1 MRNLIPSQLDPW
13 KVFKDIVLAKE
24 LNRRSRLNAIS
35 DSIRNYYDNY
45 NQNKNELSKI
55 NMNTFNK
62 SEREDLEH
70 CYNGKT
76 QPLDRLLASI
86 TKAQPTEIRNKCQYC
101 GIDSPNTFDHYLPIS
116 LFPEFAVYS
125 LNLLPCCA
133 TCNGKKLNAFL
144 LNNERQIVNLYFD
157 SLPIVQYLYV
167 NINYHY
173 DEPVAIYHLQQSSD
187 ISAQTFRLIET
198 HYNRLDLLSRF
209 QANSPEVFSETRSIL
224 IEHRLNVPPERIREY
239 LLTEAQRYEK
249 NFSKNYWRAVLLSEM
264 ANNQRFKLSCLE
276 NK

>member
-13 KVFKDIVLAKE
+13 EVFKDIVLAKN
-24 LNRRSRLNAIS
+24 LDRRSRLNAIS
-35 DSIRNYYDNY
+35 DSIRNCYENY
-45 NQNKNELSKI
+45 NQNKDELSKI
-55 NMNTFNK
+55 AMNTFNN

-70 CYNGKT
+70 CYNRKT

-86 TKAQPTEIRNKCQYC
+86 KMAQPTEIRYKCQYC

-157 SLPIVQYLYV
+157 SLPISQYLYI

-187 ISAQTFRLIET
+187 IPDQTFRLIKA

-209 QANSPEVFSETRSIL
+209 QANSPEVFSETRSL
-224 IEHRLNVPPERIREY
+224 IIEQRLNVPPERIRES
-239 LLTEAQRYEK
+239 LLIEAQRYEK
-249 NFSKNYWRAVLLSEM
+249 RFSKNYWRAVLLSEM
-264 ANNQRFKLSCLE
+264 ANDQRFLLSCLE

>member
-13 KVFKDIVLAKE
+13 EVFKDIVLAKN
-24 LNRRSRLNAIS
+24 LDRSSRLKAIF
-35 DSIRNYYDNY
+35 DSIRNCYENY
-45 NQNKNELSKI
+45 NQNKYELSKI
-55 NMNTFNK
+55 AMNTFNN

-86 TKAQPTEIRNKCQYC
+86 KMAQPTEIRNKCQYC

-116 LFPEFAVYS
+116 WFPEFAVYS

-198 HYNRLDLLSRF
+198 HYSRLDLLSRF
-209 QANSPEVFSETRSIL
+209 QANSPEVFSETGASHFGECVKKEL
-224 IEHRLNVPPERIREY
+224 
-239 LLTEAQRYEK
+239 K
-249 NFSKNYWRAVLLSEM
+249 
-264 ANNQRFKLSCLE
+264 
-276 NK
+276 